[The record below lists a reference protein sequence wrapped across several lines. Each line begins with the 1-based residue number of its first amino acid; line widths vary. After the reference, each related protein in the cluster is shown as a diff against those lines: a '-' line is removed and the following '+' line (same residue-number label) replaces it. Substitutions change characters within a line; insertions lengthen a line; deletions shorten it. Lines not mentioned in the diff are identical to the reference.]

1 MLEAAGPKASGRQCQ
16 GAHSERKAPLT
27 AFLLTTRPASSLV
40 AGALACSAAFAGEG
54 RPTVRG
60 LAAGFAMTAVTMFGF
75 VVNDM
80 FDYHKDRAAGVQRP
94 LAAGIL
100 SMKDAAWLAA
110 ATLLAAALIGA
121 IAASGA
127 FVLAVAAVMLVFYSP
142 FAHRYT
148 LCKDVYVA
156 TLCCLPLTYGASVG
170 SRGYPWLAYALVACF
185 VTGRELLMD
194 ADEMAGDICFG
205 MKTVAAFLGRRETA
219 RIGMLLMIV
228 AAAATAAAVHGRGSL
243 TLAAA
248 GLALLAGV
256 LTWPGLEMRSRVS
269 LSRVPMLFGA
279 IAVACGTLS

>member
-40 AGALACSAAFAGEG
+40 AGALACSAAIAGEG

-94 LAAGIL
+94 LAAGVL
-100 SMKDAAWLAA
+100 SMKNAAWLAA
-110 ATLLAAALIGA
+110 ATLLASALMAAAAGSGA
-121 IAASGA
+121 I
-127 FVLAVAAVMLVFYSP
+127 VLAIAAVMLAFYSP
-142 FAHRYT
+142 LAHRCT

-156 TLCCLPLTYGASVG
+156 ILCCLPLAYGAAVG
-170 SRGYPWLAYALVACF
+170 SRGYPWFSYALVACF

-194 ADEMAGDICFG
+194 ADEMAGDLHFG
-205 MKTVAAFLGRRETA
+205 MKTVAAFLGRRKTA
-219 RIGMLLMIV
+219 RIGMLLMML
-228 AAAATAAAVHGRGSL
+228 AAAATAAAVHGRGAVAIS
-243 TLAAA
+243 AA
-248 GLALLAGV
+248 GFALLAGV
-256 LTWPGLEMRSRVS
+256 LAWPGLEMRSRIS

-279 IAVACGTLS
+279 IAVACGGFS